1 MDYVTTDNSNSS
13 QYSRLLFWIKSHF
26 RLTYDVLPDRIL
38 TVGGFGAFYQP
49 VPEPVSCSIREH
61 ISIKGFI
68 ESALGPATGIGTRHG
83 ASQTI
88 YNQFIKSFLF
98 IRNHCTVWVTY
109 NPGPLVSALRCK
121 TWNVPRFY
129 YSGNPDAASFKMII
143 LKIKH
148 TLALSWVR
156 FALRLDSC
164 NYKRS
169 QRAENPN
176 KVKIRESN
184 KHVHNVWLFKDN
196 YFWFNCILDKC

>member
-1 MDYVTTDNSNSS
+1 MTIFIYLNTELFILWRSKQSKNGHDNPSPLRLDYVITDNTTSF
-13 QYSRLLFWIKSHF
+13 QYSRLLYWIKPLF
-26 RLTYDVLPDRIL
+26 RLTYDVHPDRIL

-49 VPEPVSCSIREH
+49 VPEPVSSSIREH
-61 ISIKGFI
+61 ISVKGFI

-143 LKIKH
+143 LKIIEH

-156 FALRLDSC
+156 FALQD
-164 NYKRS
+164 
-169 QRAENPN
+169 
-176 KVKIRESN
+176 
-184 KHVHNVWLFKDN
+184 
-196 YFWFNCILDKC
+196 